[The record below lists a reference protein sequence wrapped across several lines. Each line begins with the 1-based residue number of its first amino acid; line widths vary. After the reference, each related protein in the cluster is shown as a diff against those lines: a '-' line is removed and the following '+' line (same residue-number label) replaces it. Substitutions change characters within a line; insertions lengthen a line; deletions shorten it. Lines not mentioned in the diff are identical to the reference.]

1 MYSGLRIG
9 ELCALTWND
18 IDFKNGIIRVSKALQ
33 RVPDKSGKGK
43 TALIVTSPK
52 SKTSV
57 RDIPVPAF
65 VLDILKRNLLRKVN
79 RQNSQ
84 KLNLLFVTGIGKKRD
99 SKASGWRINFFNRS
113 EIVKSEN

>member
-1 MYSGLRIG
+1 M
-9 ELCALTWND
+9 AT
-18 IDFKNGIIRVSKALQ
+18 DF
-33 RVPDKSGKGK
+33 
-43 TALIVTSPK
+43 VTQ
-52 SKTSV
+52 
-57 RDIPVPAF
+57 
-65 VLDILKRNLLRKVN
+65 NLLRKVN